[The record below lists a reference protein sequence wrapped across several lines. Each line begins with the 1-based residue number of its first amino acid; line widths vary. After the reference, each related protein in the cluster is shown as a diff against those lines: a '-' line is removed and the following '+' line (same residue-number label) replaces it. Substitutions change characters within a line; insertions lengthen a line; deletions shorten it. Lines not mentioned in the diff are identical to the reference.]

1 MGFPDELRES
11 RTKNINWI
19 NNVPSPN
26 NIWPFEESFLCF
38 QFSVWKNFEENKTME
53 KGDANEEDKEERMWK
68 SWTFLFPV
76 FFYDF
81 PSLQFPPVIIWN
93 LIPFKSIEEEKTIS
107 YISELISG
115 RKRGK
120 VRKKGKRG
128 EEKFGV
134 FFY

>member
-1 MGFPDELRES
+1 MK
-11 RTKNINWI
+11 RTKKRECEKAEL
-19 NNVPSPN
+19 
-26 NIWPFEESFLCF
+26 F
-38 QFSVWKNFEENKTME
+38 FSL
-53 KGDANEEDKEERMWK
+53 
-68 SWTFLFPV
+68 S